1 MQDGRPIYVEI
12 LGKIDLTKLFAVTTP
27 ERQLQR
33 LVTEYEKFLRD
44 RCASILSVSPVK
56 PDKANLRLPV
66 SSEVKGQL
74 IETSCTIMDLKDVGI
89 SQFWKVKGQVQAAAG
104 SESTTGFASIAKVST
119 CFAVS
124 SNNYPETMG
133 KFYIVRGPPAPR
145 D

>member
-44 RCASILSVSPVK
+44 RCAVTLSISLSKS
-56 PDKANLRLPV
+56 DISILRLPV
-66 SSEVKGQL
+66 CSEVKGQL

-104 SESTTGFASIAKVST
+104 SKSPTFFAFIAKATIYLKSLRITTLRRWASST
-119 CFAVS
+119 L
-124 SNNYPETMG
+124 
-133 KFYIVRGPPAPR
+133 
-145 D
+145 